1 MKIDLAR
8 LESVDIREVWKHEAR
23 DFTQWLSKPENLHL
37 LGETIGLELEPIEP
51 ESRVGKFSAD
61 IFAKDVDTDR
71 KVIIEN
77 QLEDSDHDHLGKC
90 ITYAS
95 GKGADVIVWIVRKA
109 NEEHSK
115 AIEWLNERTDS
126 DLAFFLLEIEAW
138 KIGDSAVAPKFNIV
152 EQPNEWARAVKR
164 QTGVSEI
171 NLIYQRFW
179 AAFADY
185 ARRREDFSSHF
196 RTTKPLPQNWMA
208 FASFATGCHLS
219 LVANSFYKRI
229 IVKVYVSQHSPYL
242 DTFLERYGEIEKA
255 IGSSFECGTAKD
267 KTFSVVKK
275 FDVEHAEERWPE
287 AFDWFCNT
295 LLKVKPAVMALVNSI
310 KG

>member
-1 MKIDLAR
+1 MKINLAK
-8 LESVDIREVWKHEAR
+8 LEPVDIREVWKHGAK
-23 DFTQWLSKPENLHL
+23 DFTQWLAEPGNLRL

-51 ESRVGKFSAD
+51 ESKVGKFSAD

-77 QLEDSDHDHLGKC
+77 QLEESDHDHLGKC

-138 KIGDSAVAPKFNIV
+138 KIGDSAIAPKFNIV

-164 QTGVSEI
+164 QTEISDI
-171 NLIYQRFW
+171 NLLYQRFW
-179 AAFADY
+179 TAFVSY
-185 ARRREDFSSHF
+185 AQKRKDFTSVF

-219 LVANSFYKRI
+219 LVTNSFYKRVL
-229 IVKVYVSQHSPYL
+229 VKVYVSQHSPYL
-242 DTFLERYGEIEKA
+242 DTFVERYGEVEKDTNFN
-255 IGSSFECGTAKD
+255 FECGTAKD
-267 KTFSVVKK
+267 KTFSVVKS
-275 FDVEHAEERWPE
+275 FDVEHSEGRWEE
-287 AFDWFCNT
+287 AFEWFCDT
-295 LLKVKPAVMALVNSI
+295 LLRLRPAVTKLVDSV
-310 KG
+310 KA

>member
-8 LESVDIREVWKHEAR
+8 LESVDIRDVWKHEAK
-23 DFTQWLSKPENLHL
+23 DFTQWLAKPENLCL

-51 ESRVGKFSAD
+51 ESKVGKFSAD

-95 GKGADVIVWIVRKA
+95 GKGADVVVWIVRKA

-115 AIEWLNERTDS
+115 AIEWLNERTDG

-138 KIGDSAVAPKFNIV
+138 KIGNSAIAPKFNIV
-152 EQPNEWARAVKR
+152 EQPNEWARAVRR
-164 QTGVSEI
+164 QAGVSEI
-171 NLIYQRFW
+171 NLAYQKFW
-179 AAFADY
+179 SAFVNHTQK
-185 ARRREDFSSHF
+185 RPDFTKLF
-196 RTTKPLPQNWMA
+196 RPTKPLPQNWMA

-242 DTFLERYGEIEKA
+242 DTFLERYGELEKEV
-255 IGSSFECGTAKD
+255 GCSFECGTAKD
-267 KTFSVVKK
+267 KTFSIVKS
-275 FDVEHAEERWPE
+275 FDVENSEDRWAE
-287 AFDWFCNT
+287 AFDWYCDT
-295 LLKVKPAVMALVNSI
+295 LLRVKPAVINLVNSA
-310 KG
+310 K